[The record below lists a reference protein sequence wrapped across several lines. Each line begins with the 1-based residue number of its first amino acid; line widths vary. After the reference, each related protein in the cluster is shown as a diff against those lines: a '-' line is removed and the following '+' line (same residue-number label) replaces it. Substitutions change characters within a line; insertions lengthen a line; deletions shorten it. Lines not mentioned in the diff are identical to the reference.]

1 VACPARQIAKHTHTH
16 RERRFVQSDVEV
28 VHLLNS
34 NGHTT
39 PHVLQSDVCILSLR
53 EKERQKEK
61 KEEQERESVMFVV
74 VAHQ

>member
-1 VACPARQIAKHTHTH
+1 L
-16 RERRFVQSDVEV
+16 S
-28 VHLLNS
+28 S

-53 EKERQKEK
+53 EKERKKRKEK
-61 KEEQERESVMFVV
+61 KEEQERESLMFVV